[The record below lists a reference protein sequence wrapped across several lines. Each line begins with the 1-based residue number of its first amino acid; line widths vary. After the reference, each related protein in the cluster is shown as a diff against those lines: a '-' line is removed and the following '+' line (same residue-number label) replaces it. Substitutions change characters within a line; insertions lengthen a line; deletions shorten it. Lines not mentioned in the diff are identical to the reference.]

1 MSGLGF
7 PGRSWADYDLLI
19 GRLLQRK
26 GIVTGEQVDAGLVI
40 QRREMD
46 RGRPTPLGRILVAQG
61 YASEP
66 EVVEA
71 INDHYGLSVESL
83 SENIAE
89 QIRDKQIP
97 FTDMLPRPRIPIWV
111 QLFVAITAVVAL
123 AIIGL
128 SVVTLGQQR
137 EQLYQQTVK
146 LGTVSLNYFA
156 NNARIPILDDNVL
169 SLNSLIREAT
179 AVAGIRYALI
189 VDHSGRIMAH
199 TDYDLMGEQF
209 AGFDGDGEVRRRGEV
224 RYFNITD
231 PSGERILNLQRPIT
245 FQSKPLGEVHV
256 GVSIDFIEALIR
268 RRAIS
273 ILAVSA
279 AVILVGIVIALF
291 LGFRFS
297 RPVTQLVA
305 ATEEISKGNYQ
316 HKVILDRNDELGN
329 LSIAFNRM
337 SRELWRKSMTERS
350 FGKYVGTEVLEM
362 IMANPESVWLKGHR
376 GEATVIFTD
385 IRGFTAYSES
395 QEPETVVEKLNA
407 YFEIATDTILR
418 HGGYVDKFI
427 GDAVL
432 GVFGVPVFRE
442 DHVERAVRAAFE
454 IQSRLAETGVAS
466 DNPLLP
472 AVGIGLNTGVVVSG
486 NIGSQTKMEY
496 TVIGDSVNVAS
507 RINGLAGPGE
517 IIAGRGVYE
526 RMGNAVSAVPLPPQQ
541 LKGKADPISVFRL
554 TALVETPSSSR

>member
-1 MSGLGF
+1 MAGLGF
-7 PGRSWADYDLLI
+7 MGRSWADYDLLI

-26 GIVTGEQVDAGLVI
+26 GIVTADQVDAGLAI

-46 RGRPTPLGRILVAQG
+46 QGRITPLGRILVAQG

-71 INDHYGLSVESL
+71 INDHYGLSVQSL
-83 SENIAE
+83 KENIAE
-89 QIRDKQIP
+89 QIRNKQLP
-97 FTDMLPRPRIPIWV
+97 FTEMLPRPRIPIWV
-111 QLFVAITAVVAL
+111 QLFVAITAVVVL

-169 SLNSLIREAT
+169 TLHSLIREAT

-189 VDHSGRIMAH
+189 VDRSGRIMAH
-199 TDYDLMGEQF
+199 TDYDRMGEQLD
-209 AGFDGDGEVRRRGEV
+209 GFDGGGEVRRRGEV
-224 RYFNITD
+224 RYFNIVD

-268 RRAIS
+268 RKAIS
-273 ILAVSA
+273 VLAVSA
-279 AVILVGIVIALF
+279 AVILLGIVIALF

-350 FGKYVGTEVLEM
+350 FGKYVGAEVLEM

-376 GEATVIFTD
+376 SKATVIFAD

-454 IQSRLAETGVAS
+454 IQSRLAETGAAS
-466 DNPLLP
+466 GNPLLP

-507 RINGLAGPGE
+507 RISGLAGPGE
-517 IIAGRGVYE
+517 IIAGREVYE
-526 RMGNAVSAVPLPPQQ
+526 RMGAAVSAVPLPPQQ
-541 LKGKADPISVFRL
+541 LKGKADPIDVFRL
-554 TALVETPSSSR
+554 TALVDGPSSPG